1 MINFSGLLPYTCTYT
16 MYINVVLFVF
26 AEEPESR
33 VEVTE
38 KDVSKL
44 DDEPVKE

>member
-1 MINFSGLLPYTCTYT
+1 MINFSGLLPYTYT

-44 DDEPVKE
+44 DDEPAKE

>member
-1 MINFSGLLPYTCTYT
+1 MINFSGLLPYTYT